1 MLGLC
6 DSNEW
11 LQFLNFFRMLWAVR
25 GYVNTQPGSMITNPR
40 AAQRKFR
47 VRVGVVFS
55 LGFRVS
61 VRVVR
66 FE

>member
-1 MLGLC
+1 MPEFIAGI
-6 DSNEW
+6 
-11 LQFLNFFRMLWAVR
+11 QVR
-25 GYVNTQPGSMITNPR
+25 QLLASIEPGSMITNPR
-40 AAQRKFR
+40 AAQRKFGVR

-55 LGFRVS
+55 LGFMVS